1 MELFGVNFIYINL
14 IYQELY
20 LMLINETLI
29 TTDWRKLPLVEYT
42 QYFFFKDEIHTR
54 VGEMAQQL
62 RELIALPQVLSIVP
76 SNHL

>member
-1 MELFGVNFIYINL
+1 MKHSLLL
-14 IYQELY
+14 IGGSCLW
-20 LMLINETLI
+20 LNIHSI
-29 TTDWRKLPLVEYT
+29 
-42 QYFFFKDEIHTR
+42 FFFKDEIHTR